1 LLTLCRELAH
11 AERSRGCQELFERK
25 RASRH
30 GTGLLKELSINP
42 SGVEKMALLTKIQN
56 EKYENVYDGDK
67 GLEDF

>member
-1 LLTLCRELAH
+1 
-11 AERSRGCQELFERK
+11 
-25 RASRH
+25 
-30 GTGLLKELSINP
+30 LKELSINP